1 MSGVI
6 FLLAISFAL
15 VAVIAIANL
24 AQVARVD
31 HERRGLYGQALSRHH
46 GEVAALSAELADDET
61 RSELVSLARMIDA
74 LDRAAFAGV
83 PIATCTPAG
92 EQGVWQVVFRDAT
105 VLTVRAA
112 DRRTLSR
119 ANGLA
124 AREPVVVGRVLP
136 QGNTAIVELR
146 SPRHRPLEVAFR
158 A

>member
-6 FLLAISFAL
+6 LLLAVSFAL

-24 AQVARVD
+24 ALVARVD
-31 HERRGLYGQALSRHH
+31 HERRGLYGQALARHH
-46 GEVAALSAELADDET
+46 GEVAALSAELGEVET
-61 RSELVSLARMIDA
+61 RSELVELARMIDA

-83 PIATCTPAG
+83 PIATCRPAG
-92 EQGVWQVVFRDAT
+92 DEGVWQVVFRDAT
-105 VLTVRAA
+105 MLTVRAA
-112 DRRTLSR
+112 DRRALSR

-136 QGNTAIVELR
+136 QGDAAVVELH